1 MATLSKRRTFVATWA
16 AGAAGFVVIA
26 TAALAG
32 CGQVGAGQGAPR
44 AAGSGPRAGQS
55 RAVQSP
61 GQPGAPMAVWSVC
74 ADPAAVTSVRVVRL
88 AVWSVCTDPAAV
100 TSVRVVRLPSRSQL
114 GQTKPVPRKLPSIV
128 IRDRARARGLALLV
142 CGLPK
147 MLHGVYACPV
157 DIGGGYQLIFAA
169 GGRSRPAVTVRASGC
184 ESVTG
189 AGPGGVRWAGKS
201 PGFWTRLAKLTG
213 IRAPAHSP

>member
-1 MATLSKRRTFVATWA
+1 MSKRKTSIATWA
-16 AGAAGFVVIA
+16 AGAAGLVVIA

-88 AVWSVCTDPAAV
+88 
-100 TSVRVVRLPSRSQL
+100 PSRSQL

-128 IRDRARARGLALLV
+128 IRDRARARGLARLV

-147 MLHGVYACPV
+147 MPHGVYACPV

>member
-1 MATLSKRRTFVATWA
+1 MATLSKRKTFVATWA
-16 AGAAGFVVIA
+16 AGAAGLVVIA

-32 CGQVGAGQGAPR
+32 CGQVGAGQDAPR
-44 AAGSGPRAGQS
+44 AAGSGPHAGQS
-55 RAVQSP
+55 RAGQSP
-61 GQPGAPMAVWSVC
+61 GGQPGAPM
-74 ADPAAVTSVRVVRL
+74 

-189 AGPGGVRWAGKS
+189 AGPSGVRWAGKS
-201 PGFWTRLAKLTG
+201 PRFWTRLAKLTG

>member
-1 MATLSKRRTFVATWA
+1 MATLSKRKTSIATWA
-16 AGAAGFVVIA
+16 AGAAGLVVIA

-74 ADPAAVTSVRVVRL
+74 
-88 AVWSVCTDPAAV
+88 TDPAAV

-128 IRDRARARGLALLV
+128 IRDRARARGLARLV

-147 MLHGVYACPV
+147 MPHGVYACPV

-189 AGPGGVRWAGKS
+189 AGPSGVRWAGKS
-201 PGFWTRLAKLTG
+201 PRFWTRLAKLTG

>member
-1 MATLSKRRTFVATWA
+1 MATLSKRKTSIATWA
-16 AGAAGFVVIA
+16 AGAAGLVVIA

-32 CGQVGAGQGAPR
+32 CGQVGAGQDAPR

-61 GQPGAPMAVWSVC
+61 GQPGAPM
-74 ADPAAVTSVRVVRL
+74 

-128 IRDRARARGLALLV
+128 IRDRARARGLARLV

-147 MLHGVYACPV
+147 MPHGVYACPV
-157 DIGGGYQLIFAA
+157 DIGGRYQLIFAA

>member
-88 AVWSVCTDPAAV
+88 
-100 TSVRVVRLPSRSQL
+100 PSRGQL
-114 GQTKPVPRKLPSIV
+114 GQTKPVPEKLPSIV